1 MHDVLHDV
9 CAFSTVKQ
17 VDAAAEEVDKLQ
29 GGKQAAALKNAE
41 AAGAGP
47 SAAAGA
53 AAAAAAQAG
62 GPHPAPPSAAPGAPG
77 QHAPAAAGAAP
88 APPLGHIQSG
98 KYTLPSSGNKTADKV
113 AAGLLTAGAAV
124 ASAVRHPRWL
134 RPLLVLPSGIGRS
147 SWHVLLGLAVTQC
160 SWPVLLL
167 PSRRWAQPPQL
178 RQVPSRTTHRSS

>member
-1 MHDVLHDV
+1 MVWTLHLTGTPADVLEAVHDVLHDV

-29 GGKQAAALKNAE
+29 GGKQAAAIKAAE

-53 AAAAAAQAG
+53 ATAAAATTAG
-62 GPHPAPPSAAPGAPG
+62 PTPAGPSSAPGAPG
-77 QHAPAAAGAAP
+77 HPG

-113 AAGLLTAGAAV
+113 AAGLLTASAAV
-124 ASAVRHPRWL
+124 ASAVSHIDCLSCAAATCHHLQKQACVGDVHQWLHARH
-134 RPLLVLPSGIGRS
+134 
-147 SWHVLLGLAVTQC
+147 AVDR
-160 SWPVLLL
+160 V
-167 PSRRWAQPPQL
+167 
-178 RQVPSRTTHRSS
+178 VPHACVHYS

>member
-1 MHDVLHDV
+1 MLHDV

-29 GGKQAAALKNAE
+29 GGKQAAAIKAAE

-53 AAAAAAQAG
+53 ATAAAAATAG
-62 GPHPAPPSAAPGAPG
+62 PTPAGPSSAPGAPG
-77 QHAPAAAGAAP
+77 HPG

-113 AAGLLTAGAAV
+113 AAGLLTASAAV
-124 ASAVRHPRWL
+124 ASAVSHVEGTCDPCDRRSCCCEIAPPTNNQTHMGPEHQWL
-134 RPLLVLPSGIGRS
+134 
-147 SWHVLLGLAVTQC
+147 Q
-160 SWPVLLL
+160 
-167 PSRRWAQPPQL
+167 
-178 RQVPSRTTHRSS
+178 